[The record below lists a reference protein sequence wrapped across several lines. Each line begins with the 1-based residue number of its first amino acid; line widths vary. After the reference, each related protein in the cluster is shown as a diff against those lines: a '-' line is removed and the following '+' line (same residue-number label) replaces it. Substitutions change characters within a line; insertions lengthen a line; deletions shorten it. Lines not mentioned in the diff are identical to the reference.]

1 MLIPCVILLMYIVYN
16 SELIL
21 FRKDK
26 TYSVLYR
33 NFMQNISTVRAKES
47 INFYF
52 RKYLEL

>member
-1 MLIPCVILLMYIVYN
+1 MLISCVILLMYIVYN
-16 SELIL
+16 SELNL
-21 FRKDK
+21 FREDK

-52 RKYLEL
+52 WKYLEL

>member
-1 MLIPCVILLMYIVYN
+1 MLISCVILLMYIVYN

-52 RKYLEL
+52 LKYLEL